1 MNCSVN
7 TKIFVIPI
15 KPTLVIIFCSVQ
27 TFSSTVHLRNQWRN
41 FESVCIKDFESNTFW
56 VLSSITVAQDGFVIE
71 MLSSWCMIISCSDHS
86 VNNRGLETNWCLVI
100 NWTNTFSQS
109 VIELLKLKFLSYSR
123 YQQSRVSYL
132 VSYPWLI
139 YQVICNDV
147 LATLEIFSHFLPELC
162 KLLV

>member
-7 TKIFVIPI
+7 TEIFVIPI

-71 MLSSWCMIISCSDHS
+71 MLSSWCMIISCSYHP
-86 VNNRGLETNWCLVI
+86 VHNRWLETNWCLVI

-109 VIELLKLKFLSYSR
+109 VIELLKLKFLCYSR
-123 YQQSRVSYL
+123 YQQSWVSYL
-132 VSYPWLI
+132 ISYPWLI
-139 YQVICNDV
+139 YQVICNNV